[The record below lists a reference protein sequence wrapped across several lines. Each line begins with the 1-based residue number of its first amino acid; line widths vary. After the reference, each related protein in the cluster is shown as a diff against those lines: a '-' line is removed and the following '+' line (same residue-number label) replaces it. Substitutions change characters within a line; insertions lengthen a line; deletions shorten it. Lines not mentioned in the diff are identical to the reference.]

1 MKETIY
7 TIPINDAFNS
17 DCDCPFCFI
26 LKKLDD
32 EKTDAA
38 VGAAMMEPDHR
49 QVSNEKGFCREHIV
63 KMQQKQKVLP
73 LALVMQSYIDTK
85 NNEIFSLFEKKAEK
99 KGLFSKASA
108 KETAGEI
115 IDKLNRQSMSCAI
128 CDELNYQ
135 LDRYAANTVDMW
147 KSDSEFKP
155 KFAEKSFCTQHLE
168 LILSAAVK
176 RLNDK
181 EFDEFFSVIKSASKK
196 RMTELYGDITDFVN
210 SFDYRFSGELS
221 DNAKNAVKACI
232 KNYFGADI

>member
-85 NNEIFSLFEKKAEK
+85 NNEIFSLFEKKPRK
-99 KGLFSKASA
+99 KGFFQKHLPKKPPA
-108 KETAGEI
+108 K
-115 IDKLNRQSMSCAI
+115 
-128 CDELNYQ
+128 
-135 LDRYAANTVDMW
+135 
-147 KSDSEFKP
+147 
-155 KFAEKSFCTQHLE
+155 
-168 LILSAAVK
+168 LSI
-176 RLNDK
+176 
-181 EFDEFFSVIKSASKK
+181 S
-196 RMTELYGDITDFVN
+196 
-210 SFDYRFSGELS
+210 
-221 DNAKNAVKACI
+221 
-232 KNYFGADI
+232 